1 MPQYILD
8 DTGEPI
14 EEPDHVKWVD
24 WCKGKWNGVMAQTLF
39 PDGYVSTIFLMSAA
53 EPEDGQ
59 APILFETMIFEG
71 PFAWSL
77 WRYSSRRAAITHHN
91 QVVAAL
97 REGKPPPDP
106 D

>member
-71 PFAWSL
+71 PC
-77 WRYSSRRAAITHHN
+77 
-91 QVVAAL
+91 VVAV
-97 REGKPPPDP
+97 EIFQPPCGDHPSQSGGGRP
-106 D
+106 AGGQTTT